1 MKQVFSGEVYDMLP
15 ISRGIIFSYHKDTVD
30 NRIIVFYKM
39 LSFDTGLTD
48 ITNNIY
54 LLTKF
59 GNNYKA
65 VASLCNNFITAKSI
79 VLTGGK
85 VFLLETDGTARLLDA
100 DASPIWTGELKYRA
114 NAPSDIVVYKNALW
128 ACYAQSNVLLR
139 FNLATMREELRIG
152 GNRSPFNRP
161 QDMFI
166 DGENVM
172 VSNSGSNKLTQL
184 NLNSYNVFDYETFD
198 EPVYQ
203 YVRVEDYRFVILKS
217 GLYLI

>member
-15 ISRGIIFSYHKDTVD
+15 ISRGIIFSYHKDTID